1 VRNRALNFL
10 RARPQRPDVPD
21 RRGRSADHEADD
33 PLDALQCPDPDPEQ
47 RAMLE
52 AAIRCVE
59 GWSGEDRFIFLEKL
73 QGVPG
78 TEIKKALEAAPFRTF
93 LAPATIDTRFHRLQS
108 RLRATLDSAP

>member
-1 VRNRALNFL
+1 MICL
-10 RARPQRPDVPD
+10 RAYAVSICSRPSRDSSGGP
-21 RRGRSADHEADD
+21 GRSADHEADD
-33 PLDALQCPDPDPEQ
+33 PLDALRCPEPDPEQ

-52 AAIRCVE
+52 AAIGCIN
-59 GWSGEDRFIFLEKL
+59 GWSAEDRLFLEKL
-73 QGVPG
+73 QGVPA